1 MTIYNEAMFNTVQK
15 AREGLAKTAAFLSKS
30 LFEFARGAAN
40 VWEMHS
46 AGLQRKEQQLQNYL
60 EEVRKNYEEKNQVRL
75 EINVCLEI

>member
-1 MTIYNEAMFNTVQK
+1 M
-15 AREGLAKTAAFLSKS
+15 
-30 LFEFARGAAN
+30 FEFARGAAN